1 MLNNGPL
8 SQTLTGFGL
17 ALMVATAACQPS
29 PPPAE
34 VDQSLT
40 KQPPSEDSTAT
51 DSEATDVV
59 VILAGEGIQL
69 VDTVTGSTLP
79 LDYGAEMP
87 KVVDVVSQAIGQPES
102 TVDNDECPG
111 GPITSTRWPNGLILN
126 AMDGTLT
133 GWEVRSSDRGLPLTT
148 VTGIGLG
155 STRSDVESAYEAE
168 ITDSSLG
175 VEFSAGQI
183 SGLLASNDPEA
194 EITALWAGTA
204 CIFR

>member
-1 MLNNGPL
+1 MLNTWPL
-8 SQTLTGFGL
+8 SKTLTSLGL

-29 PPPAE
+29 PPAE
-34 VDQSLT
+34 VDQPLAE
-40 KQPPSEDSTAT
+40 QPAAGEDGTAG
-51 DSEATDVV
+51 DPEATDVV

-69 VDTVTGSTLP
+69 VDTVTGSTVP
-79 LDYGAEMP
+79 LEFSAEMP
-87 KVVDVVSQAIGQPES
+87 MVVDTVSRAIGESES
-102 TVDNDECPG
+102 TVANDECPA
-111 GPITSTRWPNGLILN
+111 GPVASTSWPNGLVLN
-126 AMDGTLT
+126 AMDGTLV

-155 STRSDVESAYEAE
+155 STQADLESAYEVE

-175 VEFSAGQI
+175 VEFFTGQI
-183 SGLLASNDPEA
+183 SGLLTANDPEA